1 MYLWR
6 DSYKK
11 FAYIYWGIQMK
22 GEIHIKSSHIYLTG
36 FIYRDEFI

>member
-22 GEIHIKSSHIYLTG
+22 GEIHIKSSYLSMTG
-36 FIYRDEFI
+36 FVYREGFI